1 MSLHDDCLTIFHAYP
16 RLVARG
22 AALRAIA
29 KALKAVPFAELLEA
43 VREYARAREGQER
56 QYTPHCSTWMNQERY
71 ADDREEWW
79 PAGPALPAAAAW
91 EMVRSAVRSHGIRGV
106 SEAMASLPD
115 EVETAAREM
124 GWSRLCDMTNSEM
137 VFGRFKQIYEQSAGR
152 SDLRN

>member
-1 MSLHDDCLTIFHAYP
+1 LSLHGDCVTIFHAYP
-16 RLVARG
+16 RRVARG
-22 AALRAIA
+22 AAIRAIA
-29 KALKAVPFAELLEA
+29 KALKVMPYDDLLEA

-56 QYTPHCSTWMNQERY
+56 QYTPHCATWMNQERY

-79 PAGPALPAAAAW
+79 PTGPALPAAAAW
-91 EMVRSAVRSHGIRGV
+91 EMVRSAVRAHGIRGV
-106 SEAMASLPD
+106 SNAMASLPD

-137 VFGRFKQIYEQSAGR
+137 VFGRFRQIYEQSSGK